1 MPKPAKFSNGKKLSD
16 EEYKKLIEDKNK
28 VNNLSTKITK
38 GLSAAVVKTLKTKA
52 KNSQFT
58 FVELKTVYIRGQK
71 AYLSGGKKNVSMT
84 QWAMSRVNSF
94 IQGGKA
100 RKADVDIINKTKK
113 TEINKQV
120 KKLINRIKKA
130 KDKESV
136 QKTFDQI
143 HHIILTKN
151 KDLEMDY
158 INELYEIEKKY
169 GTQLKNQIYKKP
181 ETYLETYSSGMPKD
195 LKEKILNSKEKED
208 YLEGLLA
215 RKIFD
220 IKQQEKSLL
229 ESGHLKEYIK
239 KYSMILP
246 PEVREKLEEGTLIF
260 NTTANEVQIVDA
272 NNTAKVVGTIE
283 NPNTKENIAAVSD
296 NEKQLIRSINPTGL
310 PDENNK
316 NYKFVKTLNTTEKAF
331 YFKYV
336 SPIGYYSWHKVA
348 SKYIQNYKNTSKE
361 KRFKIF
367 SSPAYYLTDELVK
380 AFIDTPVDNLK
391 LDEEPKIINNSFFVL
406 QSTSIT
412 NVKYVFV
419 DCIYQKGFVYLHISL
434 NKPSNFE
441 GYSIKFSWKDLS
453 NFHQT
458 DGTTNNDELIQNQ
471 FRIIV
476 NMILL
481 MNQQPDIELEYMPP
495 SITIPVQRGFSK
507 PEIFKPRPI
516 VWIGKEFSKR
526 VVKIYPKREDILP
539 KQAGFPKR
547 PHWRRGHWHT
557 VLQGPKR
564 EQRRMKWYEPVYI
577 KGKKL

>member
-1 MPKPAKFSNGKKLSD
+1 MPKPAKFQKGTRKSNA
-16 EEYKKLIEDKNK
+16 EYNQELKNLNK
-28 VNNLSTKITK
+28 
-38 GLSAAVVKTLKTKA
+38 KTLKKSLSDAVKKTLSKKAEETKFTY
-52 KNSQFT
+52 SQ
-58 FVELKTVYIRGQK
+58 LAAVYRRGQS
-71 AYLSGGKKNVSMT
+71 AYLSSNSRNVSMT
-84 QWAMSRVNSF
+84 QWAMARVNSY

-100 RKADVDIINKTKK
+100 RKADADIYSKNQKLD
-113 TEINKQV
+113 INKQV
-120 KKLINRIKKA
+120 KNLLNQIKKA

-136 QKTFDQI
+136 KKTFDQI
-143 HHIILTKN
+143 HRIILIKN
-151 KDLEMDY
+151 KDIEMDY

-169 GTQLKNQIYKKP
+169 QTQLN
-181 ETYLETYSSGMPKD
+181 
-195 LKEKILNSKEKED
+195 IL
-208 YLEGLLA
+208 
-215 RKIFD
+215 D
-220 IKQQEKSLL
+220 IKKQEKSML
-229 ESGHLKEYIK
+229 ESGNLKPYLER
-239 KYSMILP
+239 YSMILP

-296 NEKQLIRSINPTGL
+296 NEKQLTRSINQTGK
-310 PDENNK
+310 PNENDR
-316 NYKFVKTLNTTEKAF
+316 NYKFIKTLNTTEKAF

-336 SPIGYYSWHKVA
+336 SPIGYYSWHEIA

-507 PEIFKPRPI
+507 PEMFKPRPI

>member
-1 MPKPAKFSNGKKLSD
+1 MVTATETQQKTSKPISPTSTGGVFIHLSPQKTMPKPAKFQAGRRKSNAKYNEELDQINKKQLKKPLSQQ
-16 EEYKKLIEDKNK
+16 
-28 VNNLSTKITK
+28 VQ
-38 GLSAAVVKTLKTKA
+38 KTLKEKA
-52 KNSQFT
+52 ATSKYSYSDL
-58 FVELKTVYIRGQK
+58 VKVYKRGQGS
-71 AYLSGGKKNVSMT
+71 YLSSGKKNISMT
-84 QWAMSRVNSF
+84 QWAMARVNKFLKGHGISD
-94 IQGGKA
+94 K
-100 RKADVDIINKTKK
+100 DIYSKNKKLDIN
-113 TEINKQV
+113 EQV
-120 KKLINRIKKA
+120 KKLFRRIKNANEKGI
-130 KDKESV
+130 V
-136 QKTFDQI
+136 QKSFDEI
-143 HHIILTKN
+143 HKIIYKQNDNLKQ
-151 KDLEMDY
+151 DY
-158 INELYEIEKKY
+158 ITELHEIEKKY

-181 ETYLETYSSGMPKD
+181 VE
-195 LKEKILNSKEKED
+195 
-208 YLEGLLA
+208 
-215 RKIFD
+215 
-220 IKQQEKSLL
+220 
-229 ESGHLKEYIK
+229 EYIK

-260 NTTANEVQIVDA
+260 NTSANEIQIVDS
-272 NNTAKVVGTIE
+272 NDKTKIVGTIE
-283 NPNTKENIAAVSD
+283 NPNIAAVTD
-296 NEKQLIRSINPTGL
+296 NEKQLTRSINQTGK
-310 PDENNK
+310 PNENDR
-316 NYKFVKTLNTTEKAF
+316 NYKFIKTLNTTEKAF

-336 SPIGYYSWHKVA
+336 SPIGYYSWHEIA

-391 LDEEPKIINNSFFVL
+391 LDEEPKIINNSFFVF
-406 QSTSIT
+406 QSISIT
-412 NVKYVFV
+412 NVQYVFV
-419 DCIYQKGFVYLHISL
+419 DCVYEKGFVYLYISL
-434 NKPSNFE
+434 NKLLSLE

-453 NFHQT
+453 SFQLT
-458 DGTTNNDELIQNQ
+458 DSTKTNDELIQNQ

-507 PEIFKPRPI
+507 PEVFKPRPI

-526 VVKIYPKREDILP
+526 VVKIYPKREDMFL

-577 KGKKL
+577 KGKKLWT

>member
-28 VNNLSTKITK
+28 VKNLSTKITK

-58 FVELKTVYIRGQK
+58 FVELKSVYIRGQK

-84 QWAMSRVNSF
+84 QWAMARVNSY

-100 RKADVDIINKTKK
+100 RQADADIYSKNQKLD
-113 TEINKQV
+113 INKQV
-120 KKLINRIKKA
+120 KNLLNQIKKA

-136 QKTFDQI
+136 KKTFDQI
-143 HHIILTKN
+143 HRIILIKN
-151 KDLEMDY
+151 KDIEMDY

-169 GTQLKNQIYKKP
+169 QTQLN
-181 ETYLETYSSGMPKD
+181 
-195 LKEKILNSKEKED
+195 IL
-208 YLEGLLA
+208 
-215 RKIFD
+215 D
-220 IKQQEKSLL
+220 IKKQEKSML
-229 ESGHLKEYIK
+229 ESGNLKPYLER
-239 KYSMILP
+239 YSMILP

-296 NEKQLIRSINPTGL
+296 NEKQLTRSINQTGK
-310 PDENNK
+310 PNENDR
-316 NYKFVKTLNTTEKAF
+316 NYKFIKTLNTTEKAF

-380 AFIDTPVDNLK
+380 AFIDTPVNNLK

-453 NFHQT
+453 SFQQT
-458 DGTTNNDELIQNQ
+458 DGTKNNDELIQNQ

>member
-1 MPKPAKFSNGKKLSD
+1 MPKPAKFQAGRRKSNAKYNEELDQINKKQLKKPLSQQ
-16 EEYKKLIEDKNK
+16 
-28 VNNLSTKITK
+28 VQ
-38 GLSAAVVKTLKTKA
+38 KTLKEKA
-52 KNSQFT
+52 ATSKYSYSDL
-58 FVELKTVYIRGQK
+58 VKVYKRGQGS
-71 AYLSGGKKNVSMT
+71 YLSSGKKNISMT
-84 QWAMSRVNSF
+84 QWAMARVNKFLKGHGISD
-94 IQGGKA
+94 K
-100 RKADVDIINKTKK
+100 DIYSKNKKLDIN
-113 TEINKQV
+113 EQV
-120 KKLINRIKKA
+120 KKLFRRIKNANEKGI
-130 KDKESV
+130 V
-136 QKTFDQI
+136 QKSFDEI
-143 HHIILTKN
+143 HKIIYKQNDNLKQ
-151 KDLEMDY
+151 DY
-158 INELYEIEKKY
+158 ITELHEIEKKY

-181 ETYLETYSSGMPKD
+181 VE
-195 LKEKILNSKEKED
+195 
-208 YLEGLLA
+208 
-215 RKIFD
+215 
-220 IKQQEKSLL
+220 
-229 ESGHLKEYIK
+229 EYIK

-246 PEVREKLEEGTLIF
+246 PKVREKLEEGTLIF
-260 NTTANEVQIVDA
+260 NTTANKVQIVDA
-272 NNTAKVVGTIE
+272 NNTSKVVGTIE
-283 NPNTKENIAAVSD
+283 NPNIKENIAAVFD
-296 NEKQLIRSINPTGL
+296 NEKQLISSINQTGE
-310 PDENNK
+310 PNENDR
-316 NYKFVKTLNTTEKAF
+316 NYKFIKTLNTTEKAF

-336 SPIGYYSWHKVA
+336 SPIGYYSWHEIA

-380 AFIDTPVDNLK
+380 AFIDTPVNNLK

-441 GYSIKFSWKDLS
+441 GYSIKFSWRDLS
-453 NFHQT
+453 NFQQT

-507 PEIFKPRPI
+507 PEVFKPRPI

>member
-1 MPKPAKFSNGKKLSD
+1 MPKPSKFQAGRRKSNAEYNQELNQYNKKQSRKPLSD
-16 EEYKKLIEDKNK
+16 AVKKTLLKKAEE
-28 VNNLSTKITK
+28 TKFTYTQ
-38 GLSAAVVKTLKTKA
+38 LAAV
-52 KNSQFT
+52 
-58 FVELKTVYIRGQK
+58 YRRGQG
-71 AYLSGGKKNVSMT
+71 AYLSSGKRNVSMT
-84 QWAMSRVNSF
+84 QWALGRVNSF

-100 RKADVDIINKTKK
+100 RQADADIYSKN
-113 TEINKQV
+113 
-120 KKLINRIKKA
+120 KKL
-130 KDKESV
+130 D
-136 QKTFDQI
+136 TY
-143 HHIILTKN
+143 T
-151 KDLEMDY
+151 
-158 INELYEIEKKY
+158 
-169 GTQLKNQIYKKP
+169 
-181 ETYLETYSSGMPKD
+181 ETYTSSLPKE
-195 LKEKILNSKEKED
+195 LKEKILNIKE
-208 YLEGLLA
+208 
-215 RKIFD
+215 
-220 IKQQEKSLL
+220 QEKSLL
-229 ESGHLKEYIK
+229 ESGHLEEYIK

-246 PEVREKLEEGTLIF
+246 PEIREKLEEGTLIF
-260 NTTANEVQIVDA
+260 NTSANEVQIVDA

-283 NPNTKENIAAVSD
+283 NPNIKKNIAAVSD
-296 NEKQLIRSINPTGL
+296 NEKQLIRSINQTGE
-310 PDENNK
+310 PNENDK
-316 NYKFVKTLNTTEKAF
+316 NYKFIKTLNTTEKAF

-336 SPIGYYSWHKVA
+336 SPIGYYSWHEIA

-434 NKPSNFE
+434 NKPSNFK

-453 NFHQT
+453 NFKQT
-458 DGTTNNDELIQNQ
+458 DGTINNDELIQNQ

-507 PEIFKPRPI
+507 PEVFKPRPI

-539 KQAGFPKR
+539 MQAGFPKR

-564 EQRRMKWYEPVYI
+564 EQRRMKWFEPVYI